1 MSTGSCEPNM
11 PLWCVCRDQVNWVIS
26 ARVQTV
32 DRGTSGSPS
41 QRSDEEE
48 WFMKVKIL
56 GVVILAALLLA
67 VVFSASAPAAPNTA
81 TANAV
86 PAPAPAPEPA
96 KATPAEHPEIHD
108 ALNSLRHAREH
119 LEHAAHDFGGHR
131 VDALRATDEAIHQ
144 LEICLKYDR

>member
-1 MSTGSCEPNM
+1 
-11 PLWCVCRDQVNWVIS
+11 
-26 ARVQTV
+26 
-32 DRGTSGSPS
+32 
-41 QRSDEEE
+41 
-48 WFMKVKIL
+48 MKIKIL
-56 GVVILAALLLA
+56 GVVILAALIMA
-67 VVFSASAPAAPNTA
+67 VAFSASAPAAPNTTTA
-81 TANAV
+81 TAV

-96 KATPAEHPEIHD
+96 KAAPADHPEIHD

>member
-1 MSTGSCEPNM
+1 M
-11 PLWCVCRDQVNWVIS
+11 PLWCVCRDQVNGVVS

-48 WFMKVKIL
+48 WFMKIKIL
-56 GVVILAALLLA
+56 GVVILAALVLA
-67 VVFSASAPAAPNTA
+67 VAFSASAPAAPNTA

-86 PAPAPAPEPA
+86 PAPAPEPA
-96 KATPAEHPEIHD
+96 KATPADHPEIHD

-119 LEHAAHDFGGHR
+119 LEHAAHDYGGHR